1 MAGKKRTDN
10 KGRILK
16 TGEMQRSEDNR
27 YLYRYV
33 DLTGKKRT
41 IYAVTLQELREKE
54 KQIERDLQD
63 GIDSNKGN
71 LTLNQL
77 FGIYMETKSDLRE
90 STRCN
95 YIAVWKNAIKDSAL
109 GNMKIS
115 QIKQFHIR
123 RFYSELVGK
132 GLAANTI
139 KVYHNLISPALE
151 LAVNSD
157 IIRKNPARDCQKG
170 IGGTKIERESMT
182 ITEQEKLLN
191 HIKASSQYSVYYP
204 MIVFAL
210 STGLRVGELSGLRW
224 ADVDLK
230 ESVVHIRQQLIY
242 KNLGD
247 GCRFHIQALKTD
259 AGKRDIPLIAD
270 ARKSLIK
277 QKELDFTQIQKKMED
292 IQENVKIG

>member
-170 IGGTKIERESMT
+170 IGGTKIERETMT
-182 ITEQEKLLN
+182 ITEQAKLLN

-210 STGLRVGELSGLRW
+210 STGLRVGECL
-224 ADVDLK
+224 
-230 ESVVHIRQQLIY
+230 Y
-242 KNLGD
+242 
-247 GCRFHIQALKTD
+247 
-259 AGKRDIPLIAD
+259 
-270 ARKSLIK
+270 
-277 QKELDFTQIQKKMED
+277 
-292 IQENVKIG
+292 

>member
-1 MAGKKRTDN
+1 
-10 KGRILK
+10 
-16 TGEMQRSEDNR
+16 
-27 YLYRYV
+27 
-33 DLTGKKRT
+33 
-41 IYAVTLQELREKE
+41 
-54 KQIERDLQD
+54 
-63 GIDSNKGN
+63 
-71 LTLNQL
+71 
-77 FGIYMETKSDLRE
+77 
-90 STRCN
+90 
-95 YIAVWKNAIKDSAL
+95 
-109 GNMKIS
+109 MKIS